1 MVIQIGDQTGSAQI
15 DTMGAQLI
23 SFKNASGTEYL
34 WQGDPA
40 YWSGQA
46 PLLFPTVGALRNG
59 KTMIDGRE
67 YEMKRHG
74 FARKMEFS
82 KLNSTTSSAAF
93 SLRASD
99 ETKNQFPF
107 DFDLTVT
114 YRFHSSALT
123 TEFHV
128 ANSGE
133 KPMPYA
139 LGGHPAF
146 NCPLSKDEH
155 FEDWIIE
162 FEQNETA
169 DCPQINL
176 NTGMIFFQKRVP
188 ILKNEK
194 AISLQHSLFDQDA
207 LVFDSLKSKKVKLF
221 SSKSGRGVEMD
232 FAGFDYLGIWSAVN
246 NAPFVALEPWTG
258 CATAADEDDDFYH
271 KRGMMLLQ
279 PGQSAKHEFTITLL

>member
-23 SFKNASGTEYL
+23 SLKNVSGTEYL
-34 WQGDPA
+34 WQGNPA

-46 PLLFPTVGALRNG
+46 PLLFPMVGALRNG
-59 KTMIDGRE
+59 KTMIDGKE

-74 FARKMEFS
+74 LARKMEFS
-82 KLNSTTSSAAF
+82 KLDSTTSSATF

-99 ETKNQFPF
+99 ETKKQFPF
-107 DFDLTVT
+107 DFDLTVI

-128 ANSGE
+128 ANLGE
-133 KPMPYA
+133 KPMPYV

-146 NCPLSKDEH
+146 NCPISKEER
-155 FEDWIIE
+155 FEDWMIE

-169 DCPQINL
+169 ECPQIDL
-176 NTGMIFFQKRVP
+176 HTGMIFFHKRVP

-194 AISLQHSLFDQDA
+194 TISLQHSLFDQDA
-207 LVFDSLKSKKVKLF
+207 LVFDSLKSKKVKLC
-221 SSKSGRGVEMD
+221 SSKSGHGVEMD
-232 FAGFDYLGIWSAVN
+232 FAGFDYFGIWSAVN

-258 CATAADEDDDFYH
+258 CATAEDEDDDFYH
-271 KRGMMLLQ
+271 KRGMTLLQ
-279 PGQSAKHEFTITLL
+279 PGQSAKHEFTIALL